1 MPNLLADYLPL
12 VIFIGVSLVIGLA
25 LLVAP
30 FIVAYSRPGR
40 RKAVGLRVRLQSPST
55 MPA

>member
-1 MPNLLADYLPL
+1 MPEMLLNDYLPL
-12 VIFIGVSLVIGLA
+12 VIFIGLSLVIGLA

-30 FIVAYSRPGR
+30 FIVGSI
-40 RKAVGLRVRLQSPST
+40 SST